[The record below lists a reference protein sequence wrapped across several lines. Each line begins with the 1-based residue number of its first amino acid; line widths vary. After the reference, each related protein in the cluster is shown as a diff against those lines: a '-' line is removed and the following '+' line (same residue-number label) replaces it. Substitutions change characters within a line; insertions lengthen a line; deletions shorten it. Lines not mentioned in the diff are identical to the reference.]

1 MNIGEIFKTKRWKT
15 FMGYVYGWGASIVM
29 IGALFKL
36 QHWQYSGL
44 LLTIGLM
51 TEAFIFFLSAF
62 EPPLE
67 MPEWSKVYPEL
78 RDDYEIMELEEY
90 SKRGKNGFDQL
101 LSSTEISPELL
112 NKVGKSLNDLT
123 SAAQGISDISTA
135 TLATDMYVKN
145 LSSASES
152 MNSFAE
158 INKRANET
166 VNASVEKLV
175 HSYSFA
181 SQQLSETGKTAIEKL
196 HNSSE
201 EFSTKLAE
209 TGKKLSET
217 VNGASSSFTSEMN
230 NIGENSKMYSQNLS
244 KLNQSITALNE
255 SFANQLQGT
264 KSQFEASQKFNND
277 ISQMN
282 EILASSV
289 SELQKYKENAEQLN
303 KHLEALNTIYG
314 NMLGALSYKK

>member
-15 FMGYVYGWGASIVM
+15 FMGYVYGWGASVVM

-78 RDDYEIMELEEY
+78 RDDYEFIELEEY
-90 SKRGKNGFDQL
+90 NRKGKNGFDQL
-101 LSSTEISPELL
+101 LSSSEISPELL
-112 NKVGKSLNDLT
+112 NKVGKGLTDLT
-123 SAAQGISDISTA
+123 NAARGISDISTA
-135 TLATDMYVKN
+135 TLATDIYVKN

-158 INKRANET
+158 INKRANDS
-166 VNASVEKLV
+166 VNASVEKLI
-175 HSYSFA
+175 HSYSTA
-181 SQQLSETGKTAIEKL
+181 SKQLSDTGKTAIEKL
-196 HNSSE
+196 QYSSE
-201 EFSTKLAE
+201 DFATKLKE
-209 TGKKLSET
+209 TGNKLSET
-217 VNGASSSFTSEMN
+217 VNGASSSFTTELK
-230 NIGENSKMYSQNLS
+230 NIGEHSKVYSHNLE
-244 KLNQSITALNE
+244 KLNQNVSALNE
-255 SFANQLQGT
+255 SFETQLKGT
-264 KSQFEASQKFNND
+264 KSQFEVSRKFSND

>member
-1 MNIGEIFKTKRWKT
+1 MNIGEIFRTKRWKT

-44 LLTIGLM
+44 FLTIGLM

-78 RDDYEIMELEEY
+78 RDDYEMMELEEY
-90 SKRGKNGFDQL
+90 NKRGKNGFDQL

-112 NKVGKSLNDLT
+112 TRVGKSLNDLT
-123 SAAQGISDISTA
+123 NAAQGISDISTA

-181 SQQLSETGKTAIEKL
+181 SQQLSETGKTAIERL

-201 EFSTKLAE
+201 EFSVKLAE

-217 VNGASSSFTSEMN
+217 VNGASSSFTSELK
-230 NIGENSKMYSQNLS
+230 NIGESSKIYSQNLE
-244 KLNQSITALNE
+244 KLNQNIGALNE
-255 SFANQLQGT
+255 SFEVQLKGT
-264 KSQFEASQKFNND
+264 KSQFEASRKFSQD

>member
-1 MNIGEIFKTKRWKT
+1 MSIGEIFRTKRWKT

-44 LLTIGLM
+44 FLTIGLM

-67 MPEWSKVYPEL
+67 MPEWSRVYPEL
-78 RDDYEIMELEEY
+78 RDDYEMMEIEEY
-90 SKRGKNGFDQL
+90 NKRGKNGFDQL

-112 NKVGKSLNDLT
+112 TRVGKSLNDLT
-123 SAAQGISDISTA
+123 NAAQGISDISTA

-196 HNSSE
+196 YDSSE
-201 EFSTKLAE
+201 EFSAKLAE

-217 VNGASSSFTSEMN
+217 INGASSSFTSELK
-230 NIGENSKMYSQNLS
+230 NIGESSKVYSQNLE
-244 KLNQSITALNE
+244 KLNQNINALNE
-255 SFANQLQGT
+255 SFEVQLKGA
-264 KSQFEASQKFNND
+264 KSQFEASRKFSQD

-289 SELQKYKENAEQLN
+289 SELKKYKENAEQLN